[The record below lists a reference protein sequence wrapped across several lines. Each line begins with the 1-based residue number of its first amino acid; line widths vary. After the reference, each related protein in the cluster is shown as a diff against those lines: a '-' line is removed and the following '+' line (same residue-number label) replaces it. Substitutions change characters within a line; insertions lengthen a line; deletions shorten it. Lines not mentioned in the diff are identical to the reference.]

1 MTSRRLS
8 CRTLQDIQSGVLRM
22 YDDVAKLINYETGG
36 YDAYGNRKTIKETS
50 DVYVQPRGVY
60 SSEFYNASR
69 LGLKPSITFVIAN
82 RADYDNQPIIEY
94 KGVEYNVIRVDW
106 DAQRDAIKLICER
119 RIHGDVNGTDG
130 EDSE

>member
-1 MTSRRLS
+1 
-8 CRTLQDIQSGVLRM
+8 M
-22 YDDVAKLINYETGG
+22 YDDVAKLIDYITTGR
-36 YDAYGNRKTIKETS
+36 DKYGNRKTEKQTTTI
-50 DVYVQPRGVY
+50 YVQPRGVY
-60 SSEFYNASR
+60 SSEFYNASQ

-106 DAQRDAIKLICER
+106 DAQRDAIRLICER

-130 EDSE
+130 DDSE